1 MARYL
6 HYSWLSG
13 RCMNRNGDCLKMHR
27 HIASRL
33 LKALYFFL
41 IVGLALALA
50 APMVA
55 QRVTGAEQQ
64 SGSIAATVV
73 DPNDETVAGAT
84 VVLQGPASGDRY
96 TTVSNDAG
104 FFAFHDVKPG
114 TPYRV
119 TVRASGFAA
128 WTSPSVEIGPSE
140 YKLITGCKL
149 RLADVE
155 TSVNVGYSSVEVAT
169 EQVAM
174 QEKQR
179 VLGVVPNFY
188 VNYDPNPEPLTPGL
202 KFQLAMKVAS
212 DPVTALGVGLIA
224 GIRQAANSPDF
235 QQGAKGYGQRYGVTA
250 ANGLT
255 SIVIGGAIL
264 PSLLHQDPRYFYQG
278 EGTKKSRIL
287 HALSYPF
294 ICPGDSGRMQPNYS
308 SLGGDLASAALS
320 NAYYPQSNRGASLVL
335 GNFAIGVA
343 EHMAGALA
351 QEFLLHRFTKTPR

>member
-1 MARYL
+1 MR
-6 HYSWLSG
+6 
-13 RCMNRNGDCLKMHR
+13 R
-27 HIASRL
+27 HITHRL
-33 LKALYFFL
+33 LKAPYFFSL
-41 IVGLALALA
+41 VVGLALVVA
-50 APMVA
+50 APTVA
-55 QRVTGAEQQ
+55 QQVPAAEQRT
-64 SGSIAATVV
+64 GSIAATVV

-84 VVLQGPASGDRY
+84 VVLQGPAPGDRY
-96 TTVSNDAG
+96 TTVSTEAG
-104 FFAFHDVKPG
+104 FFEFHDVKPG

-119 TVRASGFAA
+119 TVRAAGFATWA
-128 WTSPSVEIGPSE
+128 SPSVEIGPSE

-179 VLGVVPNFY
+179 VLGIVPNFY
-188 VNYDPNPEPLTPGL
+188 VNYDRKPEPLTSRL
-202 KFQLAMKVAS
+202 KFQLAAKVAA
-212 DPVTALGVGLIA
+212 DPVTAIGVGLVA
-224 GIRQAANSPDF
+224 GIRQAADSPNL
-235 QQGAKGYGQRYGVTA
+235 QQGAKGYGQRYGLTA
-250 ANGLT
+250 ANGMT
-255 SIVIGGAIL
+255 SLVIGGAIL

-294 ICPGDSGRMQPNYS
+294 ICPSDNGRIQPNYS

-320 NAYYPQSNRGASLVL
+320 NAYYPQSDRGASLVL
-335 GNFAIGVA
+335 GNLAIGIA

-351 QEFLLHRFTKTPR
+351 QEFLLHRFTKTPK

>member
-1 MARYL
+1 
-6 HYSWLSG
+6 
-13 RCMNRNGDCLKMHR
+13 MHS
-27 HIASRL
+27 HVTGRL
-33 LKALYFFL
+33 LKASYFFSL
-41 IVGLALALA
+41 VVGLALTLA
-50 APMVA
+50 APMAAQKVA
-55 QRVTGAEQQ
+55 SAEQGT
-64 SGSIAATVV
+64 GSIAATVV
-73 DPNDETVAGAT
+73 DPNDETIAGAT
-84 VVLQGPASGDRY
+84 VVLQGPAPGDRY
-96 TTVSNDAG
+96 TTVSNEAG
-104 FFAFHDVKPG
+104 FFAFHEVRPG

-119 TVRASGFAA
+119 TVRAAGFAA

-155 TSVNVGYSSVEVAT
+155 TSVNVGYSSVEVAA

-179 VLGVVPNFY
+179 VLGIVPDFY

-202 KFQLAMKVAS
+202 KFQLAAKVAA

-224 GIRQAANSPDF
+224 GIRQAADSPSL
-235 QQGAKGYGQRYGVTA
+235 QQGAKGYGQRYGLTA

-255 SIVIGGAIL
+255 SLVIGGAIL

-278 EGTKKSRIL
+278 EGTTKSRIL

-294 ICPGDSGRMQPNYS
+294 ICPSDNGRMQLNYS

-320 NAYYPQSNRGASLVL
+320 NAYYPQSDRGASLVL
-335 GNFAIGVA
+335 GNLAIGIA

-351 QEFLLHRFTKTPR
+351 QEFLLHRFTKTPK

>member
-1 MARYL
+1 
-6 HYSWLSG
+6 
-13 RCMNRNGDCLKMHR
+13 MNRNGDCLKMRR
-27 HIASRL
+27 HKGGRL
-33 LKALYFFL
+33 LKARYFFAL
-41 IVGLALALA
+41 VVALALALA
-50 APMVA
+50 APSVA
-55 QRVTGAEQQ
+55 QSVPGDEQQ

-73 DPNDETVAGAT
+73 DQNNDTVQGAT
-84 VVLQGPASGDRY
+84 VVLQGPAPGDRY
-96 TTVSNDAG
+96 TTVSNEAG

-119 TVRASGFAA
+119 TVRAAGFAP
-128 WTSPSVEIGPSE
+128 WISPSVEIGPSE

-155 TSVNVGYSSVEVAT
+155 TSVNVGYSSVQVAT

-179 VLGVVPNFY
+179 VLGIVPNFY
-188 VNYDPNPEPLTPGL
+188 VNYDPDPEPLTPGL
-202 KFQLAMKVAS
+202 KFQLAAKVAA
-212 DPVTALGVGLIA
+212 DPVTAIGVGLVA
-224 GIRQAANSPDF
+224 GIRQAADSPNL
-235 QQGAKGYGQRYGVTA
+235 QQGAKGYGQRYGLTA

-255 SIVIGGAIL
+255 SLMIGGAIL

-294 ICPGDSGRMQPNYS
+294 ICPSDNGRMQPNYS

-320 NAYYPQSNRGASLVL
+320 NAYYPQSDRGASLVL
-335 GNFAIGVA
+335 GNFAIGIA
-343 EHMAGALA
+343 EHMASALA
-351 QEFLLHRFTKTPR
+351 QEFLLHRFTKTPK

>member
-1 MARYL
+1 
-6 HYSWLSG
+6 
-13 RCMNRNGDCLKMHR
+13 MNRNGDCLKMHR
-27 HIASRL
+27 HITDRL
-33 LKALYFFL
+33 LKAPYFFSL
-41 IVGLALALA
+41 VVGLGLALA
-50 APMVA
+50 APTVA
-55 QRVTGAEQQ
+55 QQVPADADQRT
-64 SGSIAATVV
+64 GSIAATVV

-84 VVLQGPASGDRY
+84 VVLQGPAPNDRY
-96 TTVSNDAG
+96 TTVSNEAG

-119 TVRASGFAA
+119 TVRAAGFDA
-128 WTSPSVEIGPSE
+128 WTSPSVVLGPSE
-140 YKLITGCKL
+140 YKLITSCKL
-149 RLADVE
+149 RLAGLE

-188 VNYDPNPEPLTPGL
+188 VNYDRHPEPLTPGL
-202 KFQLAMKVAS
+202 KFQLAMKVAT
-212 DPVTALGVGLIA
+212 DPVTALGVGLVA
-224 GIRQAANSPDF
+224 GIRQAADSPNL
-235 QQGAKGYGQRYGVTA
+235 QQGAKGYGQRYGLTA

-294 ICPGDSGRMQPNYS
+294 ICPR
-308 SLGGDLASAALS
+308 
-320 NAYYPQSNRGASLVL
+320 
-335 GNFAIGVA
+335 
-343 EHMAGALA
+343 
-351 QEFLLHRFTKTPR
+351 